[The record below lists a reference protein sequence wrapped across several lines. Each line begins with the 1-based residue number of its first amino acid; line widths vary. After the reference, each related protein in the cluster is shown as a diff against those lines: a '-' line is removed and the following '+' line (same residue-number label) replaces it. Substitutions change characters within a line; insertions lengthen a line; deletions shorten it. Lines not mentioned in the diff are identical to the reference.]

1 MAKNCANVSVAGEH
15 EGKRDLPV
23 VRMMA
28 VDLLEPFSFAFFQR
42 GLIVATLAG
51 ALCGLIGVFVVLRN
65 MSYIGHGLSHAVFG
79 GAALAAVLNLNY
91 FLGAGMWGLA
101 SGLMIAQ
108 VARKR
113 IIGADAAIG
122 VITTAS
128 FAMGLALQ
136 ARFGQAKRSI
146 DAVLFG
152 NVLGVFNRD
161 IFAVLGVGIVS
172 IAIIVLLYRRLLFT
186 TFDPEVAGVSGVSVP
201 RMEGVLMLLLS
212 ATILVTV
219 RVIGVLLI
227 SALLVLPAVTARMI
241 TNSFGRMLWMSPV
254 LGAVFGGIGMYAS
267 WYADVPSGAVI
278 ILAGTIVF
286 IGVYS
291 TVGVRRRARVAGL
304 DHHGSSLRPA

>member
-1 MAKNCANVSVAGEH
+1 MII
-15 EGKRDLPV
+15 
-23 VRMMA
+23 A
-28 VDLLEPFSFAFFQR
+28 VDLLEPFSYEFFR
-42 GLIVATLAG
+42 NGLIIATLAG
-51 ALCGLIGVFVVLRN
+51 ALCGLIGVFVVLRG

-91 FLGAGMWGLA
+91 FLGAGFWGLA
-101 SGLMIAQ
+101 SGLIIGR
-108 VARKR
+108 VSRKR

-152 NVLGVFNRD
+152 NVLGVFTSD
-161 IFAVLGVGIVS
+161 ILAVAGVGVLSAVVIVG
-172 IAIIVLLYRRLLFT
+172 LYRRLLFA

-201 RMEGVLMLLLS
+201 AMEAVLMVLLS

-227 SALLVLPAVTARMI
+227 SALLVLPAVTARLM
-241 TNSFGRMLWMSPV
+241 TNSFGRMLWLSPV
-254 LGAVFGGIGMYAS
+254 LGAIFGGVGMYSS
-267 WYADVPSGAVI
+267 WYADIPSGAVI
-278 ILAGTIVF
+278 ILAGTLVF
-286 IGVYS
+286 IAAYS
-291 TVGVRRRARVAGL
+291 AVGVRRRTLLAGIN
-304 DHHGSSLRPA
+304 HH

>member
-1 MAKNCANVSVAGEH
+1 MI
-15 EGKRDLPV
+15 
-23 VRMMA
+23 A
-28 VDLLEPFSFAFFQR
+28 VDLLKPFSYEFFR
-42 GLIVATLAG
+42 NGLIIATLAG
-51 ALCGLIGVFVVLRN
+51 ALCGLIGVFVVLRG

-91 FLGAGMWGLA
+91 FLGAGFWGLA
-101 SGLMIAQ
+101 SGLMIGR
-108 VARKR
+108 VSRKR

-152 NVLGVFNRD
+152 NVLGVFTSD
-161 IFAVLGVGIVS
+161 ILAVAGVGVLS
-172 IAIIVLLYRRLLFT
+172 VVVIIGLYRKLLFA

-201 RMEGVLMLLLS
+201 AMEAVLMVLLS

-227 SALLVLPAVTARMI
+227 SALLVLPAVTARML
-241 TNSFGRMLWMSPV
+241 TNSFGRMLWLSPV
-254 LGAVFGGIGMYAS
+254 LGAIFGGVGMYIS
-267 WYADVPSGAVI
+267 WYADIPSGAVI
-278 ILAGTIVF
+278 ILAGTLVF
-286 IGVYS
+286 IAAYS
-291 TVGVRRRARVAGL
+291 VVGVRRRTQLAGIN
-304 DHHGSSLRPA
+304 HH

>member
-1 MAKNCANVSVAGEH
+1 MYAMSNFPMIAA
-15 EGKRDLPV
+15 
-23 VRMMA
+23 
-28 VDLLEPFSFAFFQR
+28 DLLEPFNFEFFQR

-91 FLGAGMWGLA
+91 FLGAGLWGLA

-128 FAMGLALQ
+128 FAVGLALQ

-161 IFAVLGVGIVS
+161 ILAVLGVGIVS
-172 IAIIVLLYRRLLFT
+172 VALVVLLYRRLLFT
-186 TFDPEVAGVSGVSVP
+186 TFDPEVAGVSGISVP
-201 RMEGVLMLLLS
+201 RMEGVLMLMLS

-227 SALLVLPAVTARMI
+227 SALLVLPAVTARMV
-241 TNSFGRMLWMSPV
+241 TNSFGRMLWLSPL
-254 LGAVFGGIGMYAS
+254 LGALFGGIGMYAS

-278 ILAGTIVF
+278 ILAGTVVF
-286 IGVYS
+286 IAVYS
-291 TVGVRRRARVAGL
+291 SVGVRRRARVAGL
-304 DHHGSSLRPA
+304 DHHGSTLRSA

>member
-1 MAKNCANVSVAGEH
+1 MII
-15 EGKRDLPV
+15 
-23 VRMMA
+23 A
-28 VDLLEPFSFAFFQR
+28 VDLLKPFSYEFFR
-42 GLIVATLAG
+42 NGLIIATLAG
-51 ALCGLIGVFVVLRN
+51 ALCGLIGVFVVLRG

-91 FLGAGMWGLA
+91 FIGAGFWGLA
-101 SGLMIAQ
+101 SGLMIGR
-108 VARKR
+108 VSRKR

-152 NVLGVFNRD
+152 NVLGVFTSD
-161 IFAVLGVGIVS
+161 ILAVAGVGVLSALVIVG
-172 IAIIVLLYRRLLFT
+172 LYRKLLFA

-201 RMEGVLMLLLS
+201 AMEAVLMVLLS

-227 SALLVLPAVTARMI
+227 SALLVLPAVTARLL
-241 TNSFGRMLWMSPV
+241 TNSFGRMLWLSPV
-254 LGAVFGGIGMYAS
+254 LGAVFGGVGMYIS

-278 ILAGTIVF
+278 ILAGTLVF
-286 IGVYS
+286 IAAYS
-291 TVGVRRRARVAGL
+291 AVGVRRRTQLAGIN
-304 DHHGSSLRPA
+304 HH

>member
-1 MAKNCANVSVAGEH
+1 MIV
-15 EGKRDLPV
+15 
-23 VRMMA
+23 A
-28 VDLLEPFSFAFFQR
+28 VDLLKPFSYEFFR
-42 GLIVATLAG
+42 NGLIIATLAG
-51 ALCGLIGVFVVLRN
+51 ALCGLIGVFVVLRG

-91 FLGAGMWGLA
+91 FLGAGFWGLA
-101 SGLMIAQ
+101 SGLMIGR
-108 VARKR
+108 VSRKR

-152 NVLGVFNRD
+152 NVLGVFTSD
-161 IFAVLGVGIVS
+161 ILAVAGVGILSVVV
-172 IAIIVLLYRRLLFT
+172 IVGLYRKLLFA

-201 RMEGVLMLLLS
+201 VMEAVLMVLLS

-227 SALLVLPAVTARMI
+227 SALLVLPAVTARLI
-241 TNSFGRMLWMSPV
+241 TNSFGRMLWLSPV
-254 LGAVFGGIGMYAS
+254 LGAVFGGVGMYIS
-267 WYADVPSGAVI
+267 WYADIPSGAVI
-278 ILAGTIVF
+278 ILAGTLVF
-286 IGVYS
+286 IAAYS
-291 TVGVRRRARVAGL
+291 AVGVRRRTQLAGIN
-304 DHHGSSLRPA
+304 HH

>member
-1 MAKNCANVSVAGEH
+1 MIVA
-15 EGKRDLPV
+15 L
-23 VRMMA
+23 
-28 VDLLEPFSFAFFQR
+28 DLLEPFSFSFFQR
-42 GLIVATLAG
+42 GIVIATLAG

-91 FLGAGMWGLA
+91 FLGAGLWGLA

-128 FAMGLALQ
+128 FALGLALQ

-152 NVLGVFNRD
+152 NVLGVFTRD
-161 IFAVLGVGIVS
+161 IVGVAVVGVVSAVIV
-172 IAIIVLLYRRLLFT
+172 VLLYRRLLFS
-186 TFDPEVAGVSGVSVP
+186 TFDPEVAAVSGIDVP
-201 RMEGVLMLLLS
+201 KMEAVLMLLLS

-227 SALLVLPAVTARMI
+227 SALLVLPAVTSRLI
-241 TNSFGRMLWMSPV
+241 TNSFGRMLWLSPL
-254 LGAVFGGIGMYAS
+254 LGAAFGAVGMYAS
-267 WYADVPSGAVI
+267 WFADVPSGAVV
-278 ILAGTIVF
+278 ILVGTVVF
-286 IGVYS
+286 VVVYS
-291 TVGVRRRARVAGL
+291 VVGARKRARVAGL
-304 DHHGSSLRPA
+304 DHHGSSLRAA

>member
-1 MAKNCANVSVAGEH
+1 MII
-15 EGKRDLPV
+15 
-23 VRMMA
+23 A
-28 VDLLEPFSFAFFQR
+28 VDLLEPFSYEFFR
-42 GLIVATLAG
+42 NGLIIATLAG
-51 ALCGLIGVFVVLRN
+51 ALCGLIGVFVVLRG

-91 FLGAGMWGLA
+91 FIGAGFWGLA
-101 SGLMIAQ
+101 SGLMIGR
-108 VARKR
+108 VSRKR

-152 NVLGVFNRD
+152 NVLGVFTSD
-161 IFAVLGVGIVS
+161 ILAVAGVGILSVVV
-172 IAIIVLLYRRLLFT
+172 IVGLYRKLLFA

-201 RMEGVLMLLLS
+201 VMEAVLMVLLS

-227 SALLVLPAVTARMI
+227 SALLVLPAVTARLM
-241 TNSFGRMLWMSPV
+241 TNSFGRMLWLSPV
-254 LGAVFGGIGMYAS
+254 LGAVFGGVGMYIS
-267 WYADVPSGAVI
+267 WYADIPSGAVI
-278 ILAGTIVF
+278 ILAGTLVF
-286 IGVYS
+286 IAAYS
-291 TVGVRRRARVAGL
+291 AVGVRRRTQLAGIN
-304 DHHGSSLRPA
+304 HH

>member
-1 MAKNCANVSVAGEH
+1 MIIA
-15 EGKRDLPV
+15 L
-23 VRMMA
+23 
-28 VDLLEPFSFAFFQR
+28 DLLKPFSYEFFR
-42 GLIVATLAG
+42 NGLIIATLAG
-51 ALCGLIGVFVVLRN
+51 ALCGLIGVFVVLRG

-91 FLGAGMWGLA
+91 FIGAGFWGLA
-101 SGLMIAQ
+101 SGLMICR
-108 VARKR
+108 VSRKR

-152 NVLGVFNRD
+152 NVLGVFTSD
-161 IFAVLGVGIVS
+161 ILAVAGIGILSAVVIVG
-172 IAIIVLLYRRLLFT
+172 LYRKLLFA

-201 RMEGVLMLLLS
+201 AMEAVLMVLLS

-227 SALLVLPAVTARMI
+227 SALLVLPAVTARLM
-241 TNSFGRMLWMSPV
+241 TNSFGRMLWLSPV
-254 LGAVFGGIGMYAS
+254 LGAIFGGVGMYIS

-278 ILAGTIVF
+278 ILAGTLVF
-286 IGVYS
+286 IAAYS
-291 TVGVRRRARVAGL
+291 AVGVRRRAQLAGIN
-304 DHHGSSLRPA
+304 HH

>member
-1 MAKNCANVSVAGEH
+1 MII
-15 EGKRDLPV
+15 
-23 VRMMA
+23 A
-28 VDLLEPFSFAFFQR
+28 VDLLKPFSYEFFR
-42 GLIVATLAG
+42 NGLIIATLAG
-51 ALCGLIGVFVVLRN
+51 ALCGLIGVFVVLRG

-91 FLGAGMWGLA
+91 FIGAGFWGLA
-101 SGLMIAQ
+101 SGMMIGR
-108 VARKR
+108 VSRKR

-152 NVLGVFNRD
+152 NVLGVFTSD
-161 IFAVLGVGIVS
+161 ILAVAGVGILSAVV
-172 IAIIVLLYRRLLFT
+172 IVGLYRKLLFA

-201 RMEGVLMLLLS
+201 AMEAVLMVLLS

-227 SALLVLPAVTARMI
+227 SALLVLPAVTARLM
-241 TNSFGRMLWMSPV
+241 TNSFGRMLWLSPV
-254 LGAVFGGIGMYAS
+254 LGAIFGGVGMYIS

-278 ILAGTIVF
+278 ILAGTLVF
-286 IGVYS
+286 IAAYS
-291 TVGVRRRARVAGL
+291 AVGVRRRAQLAGIN
-304 DHHGSSLRPA
+304 HH

>member
-1 MAKNCANVSVAGEH
+1 MIV
-15 EGKRDLPV
+15 
-23 VRMMA
+23 A
-28 VDLLEPFSFAFFQR
+28 VDLLEPFSYEFFR
-42 GLIVATLAG
+42 NGLIIATLAG
-51 ALCGLIGVFVVLRN
+51 ALCGLIGVFVVLRG

-91 FLGAGMWGLA
+91 FIGAGFWGLA
-101 SGLMIAQ
+101 SGLMIGR
-108 VARKR
+108 VSRKR

-152 NVLGVFNRD
+152 NVLGVFTSD
-161 IFAVLGVGIVS
+161 ILAVAGVGILSLVV
-172 IAIIVLLYRRLLFT
+172 IVGLYRKLLFA

-201 RMEGVLMLLLS
+201 AMEAVLMVLLS

-227 SALLVLPAVTARMI
+227 SALLVLPAVTARLL
-241 TNSFGRMLWMSPV
+241 TNSFGRMLWLSPV
-254 LGAVFGGIGMYAS
+254 LGAVFGGVGMYLS

-278 ILAGTIVF
+278 ILAGTLVF
-286 IGVYS
+286 IVAYS
-291 TVGVRRRARVAGL
+291 AVGVRRRTQLAGIS
-304 DHHGSSLRPA
+304 HH

>member
-1 MAKNCANVSVAGEH
+1 MII
-15 EGKRDLPV
+15 
-23 VRMMA
+23 A
-28 VDLLEPFSFAFFQR
+28 VDLLKPFSYEFFR
-42 GLIVATLAG
+42 NGLIIATLAG
-51 ALCGLIGVFVVLRN
+51 ALCGLIGVFVVLRG

-91 FLGAGMWGLA
+91 FIGAGFWGLA
-101 SGLMIAQ
+101 SGLMIGR
-108 VARKR
+108 VSRKR

-152 NVLGVFNRD
+152 NVLGVFTSD
-161 IFAVLGVGIVS
+161 ILAVAGVGILSLVV
-172 IAIIVLLYRRLLFT
+172 IVGLYRKLLFA

-201 RMEGVLMLLLS
+201 AMEAVLMVLLS

-227 SALLVLPAVTARMI
+227 SALLVLPAVTARLL
-241 TNSFGRMLWMSPV
+241 TNSFGRMLWLSPV
-254 LGAVFGGIGMYAS
+254 LGAIFGGIGMYIS

-278 ILAGTIVF
+278 ILAGTLVF
-286 IGVYS
+286 IAAYS
-291 TVGVRRRARVAGL
+291 AVGVRRRTQLAGIS
-304 DHHGSSLRPA
+304 HH

>member
-1 MAKNCANVSVAGEH
+1 MII
-15 EGKRDLPV
+15 
-23 VRMMA
+23 A
-28 VDLLEPFSFAFFQR
+28 VDLLKPFSYEFFR
-42 GLIVATLAG
+42 NGLIIATLAG
-51 ALCGLIGVFVVLRN
+51 ALCGLIGVFVVLRG

-91 FLGAGMWGLA
+91 FIGAGFWGLA
-101 SGLMIAQ
+101 SGLMIGR
-108 VARKR
+108 VSRKR

-152 NVLGVFNRD
+152 NVLGVFTSD
-161 IFAVLGVGIVS
+161 ILAVAGVGILSAVV
-172 IAIIVLLYRRLLFT
+172 IVGLYRKLLFA

-201 RMEGVLMLLLS
+201 AMEAVLMVLLS

-227 SALLVLPAVTARMI
+227 SALLVLPAVTARLM
-241 TNSFGRMLWMSPV
+241 TNSFGRMLWLSPV
-254 LGAVFGGIGMYAS
+254 LGAIFGGVGMYIS

-278 ILAGTIVF
+278 ILAGTLVF
-286 IGVYS
+286 IAAYS
-291 TVGVRRRARVAGL
+291 AVGVRRRAQLAGIN
-304 DHHGSSLRPA
+304 HHLKIPRYELMTHSTP

>member
-1 MAKNCANVSVAGEH
+1 MII
-15 EGKRDLPV
+15 
-23 VRMMA
+23 A
-28 VDLLEPFSFAFFQR
+28 VDLLEPFSYEFFR
-42 GLIVATLAG
+42 NGLIIATLAG
-51 ALCGLIGVFVVLRN
+51 ALCGLIGVFVVLRG

-91 FLGAGMWGLA
+91 FIGAGFWGLA
-101 SGLMIAQ
+101 SGLMIGR
-108 VARKR
+108 VSRKR
-113 IIGADAAIG
+113 IIGADAVIG

-152 NVLGVFNRD
+152 YVLGVFTSD
-161 IFAVLGVGIVS
+161 ILAVAGVGVLSAVVIVG
-172 IAIIVLLYRRLLFT
+172 LYRKLLFA

-201 RMEGVLMLLLS
+201 AMEAVLMVLLS

-227 SALLVLPAVTARMI
+227 SALLVLPAVTARLL
-241 TNSFGRMLWMSPV
+241 TNSFGRMLWLSPV
-254 LGAVFGGIGMYAS
+254 LGAIFGGVGMYIS

-278 ILAGTIVF
+278 ILAGTLVF
-286 IGVYS
+286 IAAYS
-291 TVGVRRRARVAGL
+291 AVGVRRRAQLAGIN
-304 DHHGSSLRPA
+304 HH

>member
-1 MAKNCANVSVAGEH
+1 MIV
-15 EGKRDLPV
+15 
-23 VRMMA
+23 A
-28 VDLLEPFSFAFFQR
+28 VDLLEPFSYEFFR
-42 GLIVATLAG
+42 NGLIIATLAG
-51 ALCGLIGVFVVLRN
+51 ALCGLIGVFVVLRG

-91 FLGAGMWGLA
+91 FIGAGFWGLA
-101 SGLMIAQ
+101 SGLMIGR
-108 VARKR
+108 VSRKR

-152 NVLGVFNRD
+152 NVLGVFTSD
-161 IFAVLGVGIVS
+161 ILAVAGVGVLSAVVIVG
-172 IAIIVLLYRRLLFT
+172 LYRKLLFA

-201 RMEGVLMLLLS
+201 AMEAVLMVLLS

-227 SALLVLPAVTARMI
+227 SALLVLPAVTARLM
-241 TNSFGRMLWMSPV
+241 TNSFGRMLWLSPV
-254 LGAVFGGIGMYAS
+254 LGAIFGGVGMYIS
-267 WYADVPSGAVI
+267 WYADIPSGAVI
-278 ILAGTIVF
+278 ILAGTLVF
-286 IGVYS
+286 IAAYS
-291 TVGVRRRARVAGL
+291 AVGVRRRAQLAGMS
-304 DHHGSSLRPA
+304 HH

>member
-1 MAKNCANVSVAGEH
+1 MII
-15 EGKRDLPV
+15 
-23 VRMMA
+23 A
-28 VDLLEPFSFAFFQR
+28 VDLLKPFSYEFFR
-42 GLIVATLAG
+42 NGLIIATLAG
-51 ALCGLIGVFVVLRN
+51 ALCGLIGVFVVLRG

-91 FLGAGMWGLA
+91 FIGAGFWGLA
-101 SGLMIAQ
+101 SGLMIGR
-108 VARKR
+108 VSRKR

-152 NVLGVFNRD
+152 NVLGVFTSD
-161 IFAVLGVGIVS
+161 ILAVAGVGILSAVV
-172 IAIIVLLYRRLLFT
+172 IVGLYRKLLFA

-201 RMEGVLMLLLS
+201 AMEAVLMVLLS

-227 SALLVLPAVTARMI
+227 SALLVLPAVTARLM
-241 TNSFGRMLWMSPV
+241 TNSFGRMLWLSPV
-254 LGAVFGGIGMYAS
+254 LGAIFGGVGMYIS

-278 ILAGTIVF
+278 ILAGTLVF
-286 IGVYS
+286 IAVYS
-291 TVGVRRRARVAGL
+291 AVGVRRRAQLAGIN
-304 DHHGSSLRPA
+304 HH

>member
-1 MAKNCANVSVAGEH
+1 MIVA
-15 EGKRDLPV
+15 L
-23 VRMMA
+23 
-28 VDLLEPFSFAFFQR
+28 DLLEPFSFSFFQR
-42 GLIVATLAG
+42 GIVIATLAG

-91 FLGAGMWGLA
+91 FLGAGLWGLA

-128 FAMGLALQ
+128 FALGLALQ

-152 NVLGVFNRD
+152 NVLGVFTRD
-161 IFAVLGVGIVS
+161 IVGVAVVGVVSAVIV
-172 IAIIVLLYRRLLFT
+172 VLLYRRLLFS
-186 TFDPEVAGVSGVSVP
+186 TFDPEVAAVSGIDVP
-201 RMEGVLMLLLS
+201 RMEAVLMLLLS

-227 SALLVLPAVTARMI
+227 SALLVLPAVTSRLI
-241 TNSFGRMLWMSPV
+241 TNSFGRMLWLSPL
-254 LGAVFGGIGMYAS
+254 LGAAFGAVGMYAS
-267 WYADVPSGAVI
+267 WFADVPSGAVV
-278 ILAGTIVF
+278 ILVGTVVF
-286 IGVYS
+286 VVVYS
-291 TVGVRRRARVAGL
+291 VVGARKRARVAGL
-304 DHHGSSLRPA
+304 DHHGSSLRAA

>member
-1 MAKNCANVSVAGEH
+1 MI
-15 EGKRDLPV
+15 
-23 VRMMA
+23 A
-28 VDLLEPFSFAFFQR
+28 VDLLKPFSYEFFR
-42 GLIVATLAG
+42 NGLIIATLAG
-51 ALCGLIGVFVVLRN
+51 ALCGLIGVFVVLRG

-91 FLGAGMWGLA
+91 FLGAGFWGLA
-101 SGLMIAQ
+101 SGLMIGR
-108 VARKR
+108 VSRKR

-152 NVLGVFNRD
+152 NVLGVFTSD
-161 IFAVLGVGIVS
+161 ILAVAGVGVLS
-172 IAIIVLLYRRLLFT
+172 VVVIIGLYRKLLFA

-201 RMEGVLMLLLS
+201 AMEAVLMVLLS

-227 SALLVLPAVTARMI
+227 SALLVLPAVTARML
-241 TNSFGRMLWMSPV
+241 TNSFGRMLWLSPV
-254 LGAVFGGIGMYAS
+254 LGEIFGGVGMYIS
-267 WYADVPSGAVI
+267 WYADIPSGAVI
-278 ILAGTIVF
+278 ILAGTLVF
-286 IGVYS
+286 IAAYS
-291 TVGVRRRARVAGL
+291 VVGVRRRTQLAGIN
-304 DHHGSSLRPA
+304 HH

>member
-1 MAKNCANVSVAGEH
+1 MII
-15 EGKRDLPV
+15 
-23 VRMMA
+23 A
-28 VDLLEPFSFAFFQR
+28 VDLLEPFSYEFFR
-42 GLIVATLAG
+42 NGLIIATLAG
-51 ALCGLIGVFVVLRN
+51 ALCGLIGVFVVLRG

-91 FLGAGMWGLA
+91 FIGAGFWGLA
-101 SGLMIAQ
+101 SGLMIGR
-108 VARKR
+108 VSRKR

-152 NVLGVFNRD
+152 NVLGVFTSD
-161 IFAVLGVGIVS
+161 ILAVAGVGILSVVV
-172 IAIIVLLYRRLLFT
+172 IVGLYRKLLFA

-201 RMEGVLMLLLS
+201 AMEAALMVLLS

-227 SALLVLPAVTARMI
+227 SALLVLPAVTARLL
-241 TNSFGRMLWMSPV
+241 TNSFGRMLWLSPV
-254 LGAVFGGIGMYAS
+254 LGAIFGGVGMYIS
-267 WYADVPSGAVI
+267 WYADIPSGAVI
-278 ILAGTIVF
+278 ILAGTLVF
-286 IGVYS
+286 IAAYS
-291 TVGVRRRARVAGL
+291 AVGVRRRAQLAGMS
-304 DHHGSSLRPA
+304 HH

>member
-1 MAKNCANVSVAGEH
+1 MLAFDAW
-15 EGKRDLPV
+15 
-23 VRMMA
+23 
-28 VDLLEPFSFAFFQR
+28 EPFTYEFFQR
-42 GLIVATLAG
+42 GLVIATLAG

-91 FLGAGMWGLA
+91 FVGAGFWGLA

-128 FAMGLALQ
+128 FAVGLALQ

-152 NVLGVFNRD
+152 NVLGVFGRD
-161 IFAVLGVGIVS
+161 ILAVLGVGVVS
-172 IAIIVLLYRRLLFT
+172 VMVVVVLYRKLLFT
-186 TFDPEVAGVSGVSVP
+186 TFDPEVAAASGVSVP
-201 RMEGVLMLLLS
+201 RMEGILMLLLS

-227 SALLVLPAVTARMI
+227 SALLVLPAVAARLM
-241 TNSFGRMLWMSPV
+241 TNSFGRMLWLSPL
-254 LGAVFGGIGMYAS
+254 LGAAFGGVGMYAS

-278 ILAGTIVF
+278 ILTGTLVF
-286 IGVYS
+286 IVVYGF
-291 TVGVRRRARVAGL
+291 VGARRRARVTGF
-304 DHHGSSLRPA
+304 DHHGSVLRGA

>member
-1 MAKNCANVSVAGEH
+1 MII
-15 EGKRDLPV
+15 D
-23 VRMMA
+23 
-28 VDLLEPFSFAFFQR
+28 VDLLKPFYYEFFR
-42 GLIVATLAG
+42 NGLIIATLAG
-51 ALCGLIGVFVVLRN
+51 ALCGLIGVFVVLRG

-91 FLGAGMWGLA
+91 FIGAGFWGLA
-101 SGLMIAQ
+101 SGLMIGR
-108 VARKR
+108 VSRKR

-136 ARFGQAKRSI
+136 ARFCQAKRSI

-152 NVLGVFNRD
+152 NVLGVFTSD
-161 IFAVLGVGIVS
+161 ILAVAGVGILSAVV
-172 IAIIVLLYRRLLFT
+172 IVGLYRKLLFA

-201 RMEGVLMLLLS
+201 AMEAVLMVLLS

-227 SALLVLPAVTARMI
+227 SALLVLPAVTARLM
-241 TNSFGRMLWMSPV
+241 TNSFGRMLWLSPV
-254 LGAVFGGIGMYAS
+254 LGAIFGGVGMYIS

-278 ILAGTIVF
+278 ILAGTLVF
-286 IGVYS
+286 IAAYS
-291 TVGVRRRARVAGL
+291 AVGVRRRAQLAGIN
-304 DHHGSSLRPA
+304 HH

>member
-1 MAKNCANVSVAGEH
+1 MIV
-15 EGKRDLPV
+15 
-23 VRMMA
+23 A
-28 VDLLEPFSFAFFQR
+28 VDLLKPFSYEFFR
-42 GLIVATLAG
+42 NGLIIATLAG
-51 ALCGLIGVFVVLRN
+51 ALCGLIGVFVVLRG

-91 FLGAGMWGLA
+91 FIGAGFWGLA
-101 SGLMIAQ
+101 SGLMIGR
-108 VARKR
+108 VSRKR

-152 NVLGVFNRD
+152 NVLGVFTSD
-161 IFAVLGVGIVS
+161 ILAVAGVGILSAVV
-172 IAIIVLLYRRLLFT
+172 IVGLYRKLLFA

-201 RMEGVLMLLLS
+201 AMEAVLMVLLS

-227 SALLVLPAVTARMI
+227 SALLVLPAVTARLM
-241 TNSFGRMLWMSPV
+241 TNSFGRMLWLSPV
-254 LGAVFGGIGMYAS
+254 LGAVFGGVGMYIS

-278 ILAGTIVF
+278 ILAGTLVF
-286 IGVYS
+286 IAAYS
-291 TVGVRRRARVAGL
+291 AVGVRRRAQLASIN
-304 DHHGSSLRPA
+304 HH

>member
-1 MAKNCANVSVAGEH
+1 MII
-15 EGKRDLPV
+15 
-23 VRMMA
+23 A
-28 VDLLEPFSFAFFQR
+28 VDLLEPFSYGFFR
-42 GLIVATLAG
+42 NGLIIATLAG
-51 ALCGLIGVFVVLRN
+51 ALCGLIGVFVVLRG

-91 FLGAGMWGLA
+91 FIGAGFWGLA
-101 SGLMIAQ
+101 SGLMIGR
-108 VARKR
+108 VSRKR

-152 NVLGVFNRD
+152 NVLGVFTSD
-161 IFAVLGVGIVS
+161 ILAVAGVGVLSAVVIVG
-172 IAIIVLLYRRLLFT
+172 LYRKLLFA

-201 RMEGVLMLLLS
+201 AMEAVLMVLLS

-227 SALLVLPAVTARMI
+227 SALLVLPAVTARLL
-241 TNSFGRMLWMSPV
+241 TNSFGRMLWLSPV
-254 LGAVFGGIGMYAS
+254 LGAIFGGVGMYIS
-267 WYADVPSGAVI
+267 WYADIPSGAVI
-278 ILAGTIVF
+278 ILAGTLVF
-286 IGVYS
+286 IAAYS
-291 TVGVRRRARVAGL
+291 AVGVRRRAQLAGMS
-304 DHHGSSLRPA
+304 HH

>member
-1 MAKNCANVSVAGEH
+1 VIV
-15 EGKRDLPV
+15 
-23 VRMMA
+23 A
-28 VDLLEPFSFAFFQR
+28 VDLLKPFSYEFFR
-42 GLIVATLAG
+42 NGLIIATLAG
-51 ALCGLIGVFVVLRN
+51 ALCGLIGVFVVLRG

-91 FLGAGMWGLA
+91 FLGAGFWGLA
-101 SGLMIAQ
+101 SGLMIGR
-108 VARKR
+108 VSRKR

-152 NVLGVFNRD
+152 NVLGVFTSD
-161 IFAVLGVGIVS
+161 ILAVAGVGILSVVV
-172 IAIIVLLYRRLLFT
+172 IVGLYRKLLFA

-201 RMEGVLMLLLS
+201 AMEAVLMVLLS

-227 SALLVLPAVTARMI
+227 SALLVLPAVTARLL
-241 TNSFGRMLWMSPV
+241 TNSFGRMLWLSPV
-254 LGAVFGGIGMYAS
+254 LGAVFGGVGMYIS
-267 WYADVPSGAVI
+267 WYADIPSGAVI
-278 ILAGTIVF
+278 ILAGTLVF
-286 IGVYS
+286 IAAYS
-291 TVGVRRRARVAGL
+291 AVGVRRRTQLAGIN
-304 DHHGSSLRPA
+304 HH